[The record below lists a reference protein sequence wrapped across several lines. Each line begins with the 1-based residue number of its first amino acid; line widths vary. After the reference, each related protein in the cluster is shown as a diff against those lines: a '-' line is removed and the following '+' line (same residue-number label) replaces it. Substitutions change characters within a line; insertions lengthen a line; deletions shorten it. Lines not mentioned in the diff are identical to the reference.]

1 MWGSCFCLLLP
12 WFRTLFSGAKR
23 APAGYNME
31 MKIALGADHAGY
43 LLKDRI
49 RQYVT
54 ERGYQVIDEGTNSS
68 DSVDYPDFALKV
80 ARDVA
85 DGRAERG
92 ILVCGSGIGMA
103 ITANKVPGIRAAN
116 IGSEYEAQMS
126 REHNNLNVLA
136 LGARILDEADA
147 KQIVQ
152 IWLDTPFSGG
162 RHSGRLEKIHDIEE
176 AHT

>member
-1 MWGSCFCLLLP
+1 MWGSCFCLFPPL
-12 WFRTLFSGAKR
+12 FRTLFSGAKR

-162 RHSGRLEKIHDIEE
+162 RHSGRLEKIHDTEG
-176 AHT
+176 AHP